1 MRQTASVRKSVPTSN
16 PESGKRRNETKVT
29 NWLRLP
35 SAHRNGCHR
44 GHHPRSLASVPTTA
58 TGPLS
63 PTAVPRS
70 SELTL
75 NLTRVPPSSLMR
87 SGATSHIQTSF
98 RTLSMPKPR
107 GSAFSRAAQPH
118 PETLLPV
125 IHVDLPGKVRIGTQA
140 CRIQICGS
148 YDACRDRADSR
159 TRGQFTARSRM
170 GRPL

>member
-1 MRQTASVRKSVPTSN
+1 MPTSN
-16 PESGKRRNETKVT
+16 PESGKRWNEAKVG

-35 SAHRNGCHR
+35 SAHRNACHC
-44 GHHPRSLASVPTTA
+44 GHRPRSPASVLTTA
-58 TGPLS
+58 TGPLPPS
-63 PTAVPRS
+63 AVPRS
-70 SELTL
+70 REVTL
-75 NLTRVPPSSLMR
+75 NLTRVPQSSFMR

-107 GSAFSRAAQPH
+107 DSVVSLGAQPH
-118 PETLLPV
+118 PENLLPV

-140 CRIQICGS
+140 CRFQICGS

-159 TRGQFTARSRM
+159 ARGQFMARSRM